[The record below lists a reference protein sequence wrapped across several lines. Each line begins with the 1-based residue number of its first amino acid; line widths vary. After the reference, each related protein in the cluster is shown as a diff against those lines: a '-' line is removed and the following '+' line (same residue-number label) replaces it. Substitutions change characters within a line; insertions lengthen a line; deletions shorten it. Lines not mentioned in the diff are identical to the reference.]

1 MENHSTIEQ
10 PVLDVQNLEVTFNVA
25 RGAAKIITGVNFTL
39 QPREILALVGETGSG
54 KSVTAKSI
62 LDLIPSN
69 RKQTSGRVYFDGMD
83 LLTLKDKMLTQI
95 RGSRIGMIFQN
106 PQACIN
112 PVFTLGE
119 QIFRLVR
126 LYLNDEI
133 ANIQKNDGVN
143 AKEAVR
149 RIARN
154 RLREVG
160 LSESDRLFKSYA
172 SEISGGMAQRFMIA
186 QALLASPEILIA
198 DEATSALD
206 VTVQARIL
214 KLLKELSRKHETAIL
229 FITHDLGI
237 AAQVCDRVAVMYSGS
252 IVEVGETRSIFKN
265 PSHPYTQ
272 GLLKAVPQPG
282 RKKKLSFVPGII
294 PDLVT
299 PPKGCRFQP
308 RCSQAKE
315 ICMQVRPE
323 NYTVAKSHSVS
334 CFLYQSENQAGE
346 KKVS

>member
-1 MENHSTIEQ
+1 MENHSAIEQ

-25 RGAAKIITGVNFTL
+25 RGAAKIINGVNFTL

-69 RKQTSGRVYFDGMD
+69 RKQRSGRVYFDGMD

-282 RKKKLSFVPGII
+282 RKNKLSFVPGII

-315 ICMQVRPE
+315 ICTQVRPG
-323 NYTVAKSHSVS
+323 NYTVAESHSVS

-346 KKVS
+346 KKVL